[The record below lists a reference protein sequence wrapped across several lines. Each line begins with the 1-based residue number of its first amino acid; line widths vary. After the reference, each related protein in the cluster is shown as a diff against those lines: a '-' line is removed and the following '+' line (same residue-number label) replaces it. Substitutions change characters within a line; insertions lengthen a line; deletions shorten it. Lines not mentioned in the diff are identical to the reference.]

1 METSIGIIETK
12 GYAALISSINKVL
25 EDTTIELIKVEK
37 IGGGIVSAFFT
48 GDVERLKAA
57 FEKGIR
63 EARQIGE
70 IVAAQIIAAPS
81 KQINHLVIG
90 TEKLP
95 ENSQIQKEIAIPK
108 MLALEKKKVSKI
120 KRPPFDALKVKSA
133 KKIDGDEKLNKTSD
147 MASTIQRLRREALSS
162 VDFVHDSESVTLTP
176 EGKNV
181 PQVNLSKVENLNV
194 HELRKLARGTKDF
207 PIQGREI
214 SRANRKE
221 LVSYF
226 KEIS

>member
-1 METSIGIIETK
+1 MESSIGIIETK
-12 GYAALISSINKVL
+12 GYAAVLSGINKVL
-25 EDTTIELIKVEK
+25 EDATIELVKVEK
-37 IGGGIVSAFFT
+37 IGGGIVSAFFA
-48 GDVERLKAA
+48 GDIERLRIA

-70 IVAAQIIAAPS
+70 IISVQIVAVPNRQI
-81 KQINHLVIG
+81 KHLVIE

-95 ENSQIQKEIAIPK
+95 ETSQVKKEIAISN
-108 MLALEKKKVSKI
+108 MLTTEKKEVSII
-120 KRPPFDALKVKSA
+120 KKTSSDALRVKSV
-133 KKIDGDEKLNKTSD
+133 KKIDGDEKLKKTSD
-147 MASTIQRLRREALSS
+147 LASTIQRLRREALSS
-162 VDFVHDSESVTLTP
+162 VDFVQDNESVTITP

-194 HELRKLARGTKDF
+194 HELRKLARCTKGF

-221 LVSYF
+221 LVNFF